1 MKLKEFADGN
11 FEFDENG
18 REFSKRVENSVVKVE
33 NCLLP
38 AISPFPTVISKDL
51 CCRHIK
57 EGLFSSPEHNVL
69 RVSYCDRSMS
79 GVRPSIHP

>member
-38 AISPFPTVISKDL
+38 AISPFPTDFKRL
-51 CCRHIK
+51 
-57 EGLFSSPEHNVL
+57 VL
-69 RVSYCDRSMS
+69 QTHKRRAF
-79 GVRPSIHP
+79 